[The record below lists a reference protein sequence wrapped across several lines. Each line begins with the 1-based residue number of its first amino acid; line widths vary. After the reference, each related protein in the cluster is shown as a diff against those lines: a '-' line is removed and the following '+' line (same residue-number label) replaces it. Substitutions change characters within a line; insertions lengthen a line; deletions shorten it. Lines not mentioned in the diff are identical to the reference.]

1 MRVTLRVLLKGVEL
15 IWGGWGKEAGGVATG
30 GWREVLLEGSG
41 LDSGGWI
48 APLSSLSGSD
58 SDPLQDLS
66 AFRFAMTTDRDSIS
80 QCSMDPFNFFKLLI

>member
-30 GWREVLLEGSG
+30 RWREVLLDGSG
-41 LDSGGWI
+41 LDSGGRI
-48 APLSSLSGSD
+48 APLFSLSGSD

-66 AFRFAMTTDRDSIS
+66 ASRSAMTTDRDSIS
-80 QCSMDPFNFFKLLI
+80 QSSIDPFRFF

>member
-30 GWREVLLEGSG
+30 GWREVLLEGRG
-41 LDSGGWI
+41 LDSDGRI

-66 AFRFAMTTDRDSIS
+66 AFRCAMTTDRQHIT
-80 QCSMDPFNFFKLLI
+80 MLNGPF